1 MMRRVLPRVTVAV
14 LLTLI
19 LACGASLYQKGR
31 YAMERGLYDDAVS
44 NLMKAVESNPRNVK
58 YKSELVRAKLA
69 AGQKHMEAAKMALA
83 REDYQTAALE
93 LQRSLEYDPSNQYAR
108 DMMARVLES
117 ARQREEAERRS
128 KMSIDAMKQAT
139 ASDMGVPQLDPASN
153 IPIVLKFND
162 APLKTILEAIS
173 KASGINFL
181 YDERADTSKRISV
194 DFAKVSLSQV
204 MDYLMTQTKHFY
216 KVLDPHTLIIVP
228 DNKQKRDEYADQVI
242 RTFYLSNAEAKDVF
256 QLIRSI
262 LQTRKMA
269 MNQDLNSITI
279 QDTPEMVAIAQ
290 KIIEENDKSKGEV
303 LVDVELLEVNTN
315 KLRELGI
322 NLSTNTFT
330 IGPQHNV
337 VTTTDSSGNVT
348 GTSIGSGSPIPL
360 NELGRTLS
368 HGMMIFPVPN
378 FVANMLL
385 QDSSS
390 QVLAKPQLRV
400 LEGQKASVHIGDRVP
415 IASAT
420 QYLGAAGTTTTYTPT
435 VSYTYQD
442 IGVKIEIEP
451 KVHHN
456 KEVTIK
462 LKSEVSNI
470 SGYVKAATGSLTG
483 DQPIIGTREATTVL
497 RLEDGETSLLAGL
510 IRQEDSKS
518 LSGLPG
524 LSEIPI
530 LRRLFSDTT
539 DKKISTD
546 VVMLITPHIIRMP
559 NITEDDLRPLW
570 VGTADNPKLRGFSG
584 GSFAPSPF
592 AGSGSPAA
600 SSPAASAPA
609 PAEKAQVSAPSS
621 DQAKPDAQAQPDSGG
636 GSAGD
641 DQSQTDK
648 PSASAGRLLLSPTA
662 LSIKAGETA
671 IVNLVI
677 VGAVDLHSLHLEAD
691 FPSDV
696 LSFQGAEEGAF
707 FKAGGAPSSFSAAE
721 SRPGILALDASR
733 ADGNGASGSGLL
745 ARLKF
750 TGSKAGVARVNFG
763 VAQGTLGS
771 GPASLA
777 PAFCIVTVAEG
788 GTTPPPEGLAT
799 GAGN

>member
-1 MMRRVLPRVTVAV
+1 VIVAAM
-14 LLTLI
+14 LTLI
-19 LACGASLYQKGR
+19 LACGASMYQKGR
-31 YAMERGLYDDAVS
+31 YAMDRGLYDDAVA
-44 NLMKAVESNPRNVK
+44 NLQKAVDSSPNNLK
-58 YKSELVRAKLA
+58 YKTELVRAKLA
-69 AGQKHMEAAKMALA
+69 AAQKHMESAKMALA
-83 REDYQTAALE
+83 REDYQTAALD
-93 LQRSLEYDPSNQYAR
+93 LQRALEYDPSNQYAR
-108 DMMARVLES
+108 DLMAKVLDS

-128 KMSIDAMKQAT
+128 KISIDAMKQAS

-162 APLKTILEAIS
+162 APLKTILDAIS

-181 YDERADTSKRISV
+181 FDDRADTSKRISV

-204 MDYLMTQTKHFY
+204 MDYLMAQTKNFY
-216 KVLDPHTLIIVP
+216 KVLDPHTLIVVP

-337 VTTTDSSGNVT
+337 VTTSSSSST
-348 GTSIGSGSPIPL
+348 TTTTTTSTSIGSGPPIPL

-368 HGMMIFPVPN
+368 HGLMIFPVPN
-378 FVANMLL
+378 FMVTMLL
-385 QDSSS
+385 QDTNS

-420 QYLGAAGTTTTYTPT
+420 QYLGASGTTTTYTPT

-470 SGYVKAATGSLTG
+470 SGYVKAASGSLTG

-524 LSEIPI
+524 LSEVPI

-539 DKKISTD
+539 DKKLSTD

-559 NITEDDLRPLW
+559 NITEDDLKPLW
-570 VGTADNPKLRGFSG
+570 VGTADNPKLKGFSG

-592 AGSGSPAA
+592 TPGSPAA
-600 SSPAASAPA
+600 GGAAPPAAAPG
-609 PAEKAQVSAPSS
+609 EKAQVGASTPEE
-621 DQAKPDAQAQPDSGG
+621 QAKPNTQGQPETSGQPQ
-636 GSAGD
+636 GSDEG
-641 DQSQTDK
+641 QTEK
-648 PSASAGRLLLSPTA
+648 PAASAGRLLLSPTA
-662 LSIKAGETA
+662 LSVKAGETA
-671 IVNLVI
+671 VVNLVI
-677 VGAVDLHSLHLEAD
+677 VGAQDLRSLHLEAD

-696 LSFQGAEEGAF
+696 VSFQGAEEGAF
-707 FKAGGAPSSFSAAE
+707 FKAGGAASSFSAAE

-733 ADGNGASGSGLL
+733 ADGQGAAGSGLL

-750 TGSKAGVARVNFG
+750 TGTKAGVARVNFG

-771 GPASLA
+771 GSASLA
-777 PAFCIVTVAEG
+777 PAFCVVTVAEG
-788 GTTPPPEGLAT
+788 GPQPGPEGQ
-799 GAGN
+799 GAHSGQ